1 MSPDEWRD
9 RGRRVPVADREI
21 FVVDEGPRDAEAVL
35 LLHGFPTSSWD
46 WAPIWPSLM
55 ERHRVVAF
63 DFIGFG
69 FSEKPMGRLSIAL
82 QADLA
87 EGVAAHLDL
96 GRHHVLA
103 HDYGDTVAQE
113 LLARDRERRD
123 PRILSA
129 LFLNGGL
136 FPETHRARIIQ
147 RLLATPL
154 GPVLSRV
161 LGRQTFG
168 RRFSEV
174 FGPRTQPTT
183 EELDA
188 FWAIIA
194 ENGGRRVF
202 HGAIGYM
209 SERIHHRARWVGALT
224 HARCPLALVNGS
236 LDPVSGAHMV
246 ARYREVVEPHQPGT
260 FVEALPDVGH
270 YPQWEAPEA
279 TARAFHRFQEKI
291 A

>member
-1 MSPDEWRD
+1 DAWRA
-9 RGRRVPVADREI
+9 RGRRVRALDRDL
-21 FVVDEGPRDAEAVL
+21 FVVDDGPRERPTVL

-46 WAPIWPSLM
+46 WAPMWPEL
-55 ERHRVVAF
+55 EQRYRVVAF
-63 DFIGFG
+63 DFVGFG
-69 FSEKPMGRLSIAL
+69 FSEKPPGRVSVQL
-82 QADLA
+82 QADVTEAL
-87 EGVAAHLDL
+87 VASLGL

-113 LLARDRERRD
+113 LLARDRERRE
-123 PRILSA
+123 PRIASA

-136 FPETHRARIIQ
+136 FPETHRARPIQ

-154 GPVLSRV
+154 GPTLSRV
-161 LGRQTFG
+161 LGRGTFG

-174 FGPRTQPTT
+174 FGPNTKPSR

-188 FWAIIA
+188 FWGIIS
-194 ENGGRRVF
+194 ENGGRRIF
-202 HGAIGYM
+202 AGAIGYM
-209 SERIHHRARWVGALT
+209 AERVEQRARWVGALT
-224 HARCPLALVNGS
+224 HARCPLGLINGS

-246 ARYREVVEPHQPGT
+246 ARYREVVGEHQPDT
-260 FVEALPDVGH
+260 FFEALPDVGH

-279 TARAFHRFQEKI
+279 TLRAFHRFLENI